1 MLKYASITKAGGR
14 TCNEDDLKISS
25 VGDRHCF
32 VVCDGLGGHDSGAVA
47 ARIAGNAFVNEL
59 FYAEDL
65 SGYLLT
71 AFDSAQSQIR
81 LRQKEAEL
89 HKHMKTTA
97 VCLAM
102 NETTAYV
109 GHVGDSRFYGF
120 KKDGTYMRTLD
131 HSVPQLLVQSH
142 TIIEA
147 DIRNHPNRNM
157 LLKVIGDDCDEQLCE
172 VSDPLSLN
180 EFSAFLLCSDGFW
193 ELITED
199 EMLAALQVSDS
210 PQEWLDKMTAIVE
223 SNGQCKEM
231 DNYTAIAVVL

>member
-1 MLKYASITKAGGR
+1 
-14 TCNEDDLKISS
+14 
-25 VGDRHCF
+25 
-32 VVCDGLGGHDSGAVA
+32 
-47 ARIAGNAFVNEL
+47 
-59 FYAEDL
+59 
-65 SGYLLT
+65 
-71 AFDSAQSQIR
+71 
-81 LRQKEAEL
+81 
-89 HKHMKTTA
+89 
-97 VCLAM
+97 
-102 NETTAYV
+102 
-109 GHVGDSRFYGF
+109 
-120 KKDGTYMRTLD
+120 MRTLD